1 MRDLERY
8 QSDYASL
15 PFEETQAAYRRRRVI
30 EHLARFRPATILE
43 VGCGEEPLFL
53 HYQAPEAMHVVEPAA
68 RFHEQA
74 AQLARQHAGVQV
86 HRGTLEELADRLA
99 AVRFDCILLS
109 SVLHEAPDP
118 AALLKAAHS
127 LCHDNTTV
135 HVYVPNARSLHR
147 LLALEMGL
155 IKDVHDVSA
164 TQQRMQQSMTY
175 DAERLTQALR
185 SASFTIEETGT
196 FFIKPFTHAQMA
208 GLQED
213 GMLDARMLDGLYGL
227 GKHLPEHGSELYAIA
242 RAERE

>member
-8 QSDYASL
+8 QSDYAGL
-15 PFEETQAAYRRRRVI
+15 PFEQTQAAYRRRRVI
-30 EHLARFRPATILE
+30 EQLERFHPATILE

-53 HYQAPEAMHVVEPAA
+53 HYQACEAMHVVEPAA
-68 RFHEQA
+68 RFHEHA
-74 AQLARQHAGVQV
+74 AQLARQHAKVQV
-86 HRGTLEELADRLA
+86 HRGTLEELAGGLA

-127 LCHDNTTV
+127 LCHDSTTV

-155 IKDVHDVSA
+155 IADIHEVSP
-164 TQQRMQQSMTY
+164 TQQRMQQSVTY
-175 DAERLTQALR
+175 DAESLTQALR
-185 SASFTIEETGT
+185 TAGFAIEETGT

-208 GLQED
+208 SLQAS
-213 GMLDARMLDGLYGL
+213 GMLDARMLEGLYGL
-227 GKHLPEHGSELYAIA
+227 GRHLPEHGSELYAIA
-242 RAERE
+242 RAERG